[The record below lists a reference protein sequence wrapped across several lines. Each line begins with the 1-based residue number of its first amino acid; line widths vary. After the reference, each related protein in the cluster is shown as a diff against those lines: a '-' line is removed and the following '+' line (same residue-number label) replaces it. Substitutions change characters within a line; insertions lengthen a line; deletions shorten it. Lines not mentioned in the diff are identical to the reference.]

1 MNTEFSIKNFRA
13 FDEEGANFQ
22 IAPITI
28 LTGCNSAG
36 KSSMV
41 KSLLLLDNFFKQM
54 KRDIQINGDCN
65 PSKYRLGIT
74 NHSLR
79 LGNFVSVLNRSSNG
93 DTISFA
99 YKIKPLIASEPFI
112 VTYTFKAD
120 ESDALNDGWL
130 HTIEI
135 ANVKKELICKLIV
148 ENGELK
154 VNECNW
160 TFFKESFSQFGIYS
174 CMHIYAD
181 QISIQKSIPEA
192 SGYSE
197 TDILDFRES
206 IENIKQQEWLKGI
219 SDENIKDFNDFYIN
233 HKEEDIFK
241 NMVDLK
247 NIQNFMEEKGFLH
260 YLPVFGLVKSTQ
272 KKDVRSILQQNEK
285 AWNADMDAIVSI
297 FEASKFDNLQ
307 DFVLNLEN
315 KCGLCSIGYNLDRL
329 FGDNGL
335 KKTLI
340 NSLTYKYQLEYD
352 ELDVEGWESAVL
364 ESNGSLQ
371 FVKSSLSKEDIE
383 DKKQQRRQKMP
394 FKFMIET
401 LLKYSLDI
409 DESLRKTF
417 LKKHIYEDLNG
428 TVLPIVNTFAKYA
441 SHLLMDILVPTP
453 IFDKFKY
460 IGSTKAEAQRLYKVE
475 ASNMDSFEKTINDY
489 FESKRNHQGDY
500 VPDTFLNK
508 WIKNFNIGNS
518 ISIKNTADGLGIVV
532 YLHSTEEDQSGHLL
546 ADEGYGIT
554 QLLSILLNIEITIL
568 NAKTE
573 KRIPIDRK
581 LHGVALVQENL
592 ESQYV
597 SATIAIEEPEIHL
610 HPKYQSLL
618 MDMFNDAYQNYNIHF
633 IIETHSEYLVRRS
646 QVLVAEAKYADEVE
660 LSEKCPYKVYYI
672 PQPQEGKPYDLMY
685 KPDGKF
691 TKRFGK
697 GFFDVADGLLLDLL

>member
-79 LGNFVSVLNRSSNG
+79 LGNFASVLNKSSNG

-99 YKIKPLIASEPFI
+99 YKIKPLIASEPFV

-130 HTIEI
+130 HTVEITNIE
-135 ANVKKELICKLIV
+135 KELVCKLLV
-148 ENGELK
+148 DQGELK
-154 VNECNW
+154 VSECNW
-160 TFFKESFSQFGIYS
+160 ALLKDSFAQYGMYSLLREFKQQIDIQEELPEFYRGSESEIQHFKEAI
-174 CMHIYAD
+174 
-181 QISIQKSIPEA
+181 KSK
-192 SGYSE
+192 
-197 TDILDFRES
+197 ES
-206 IENIKQQEWLKGI
+206 WLKRI
-219 SDENIKDFNDFYIN
+219 SSENIKDFNDSFIN
-233 HKEEDIFK
+233 HDGSEVFDINALDKIQLFCEK
-241 NMVDLK
+241 NK
-247 NIQNFMEEKGFLH
+247 FLH
-260 YLPVFGLVKSTQ
+260 YLPIFDFLESIS
-272 KKDVRSILQQNEK
+272 KKDVRFILQQNEK
-285 AWNADMDAIVSI
+285 AWNADMDAIVSM
-297 FEASKFDNLQ
+297 FEASEFDKLQ
-307 DFVLNLEN
+307 DFVLELED
-315 KCGLCSIGYNLDRL
+315 KQGLCSVGYNFDRL
-329 FGDNGL
+329 FGDSGL

-340 NSLTYKYQLEYD
+340 NSLTYKYQLVYD
-352 ELDVEGWESAVL
+352 ELDVEGWESAV
-364 ESNGSLQ
+364 EGSDGSMH
-371 FVKSSLSKEDIE
+371 FMKSSVSKEDIE
-383 DKKQQRRQKMP
+383 AKKQHRRQKMP

-401 LLKYSLDI
+401 LWKYSLDI
-409 DESLRKTF
+409 DESFKKTF
-417 LKKHIYEDLNG
+417 LKKHFYEDLNG
-428 TVLPIVNTFAKYA
+428 TVLPLVDIFAKYA
-441 SHLLMDILVPTP
+441 SHLLTDMLVPSP
-453 IFDKFKY
+453 IFDKFNY

-508 WIKNFNIGNS
+508 WIRNFNIGNS

-532 YLHSTEEDQSGHLL
+532 YLHSSEENKTGHLL

-554 QLLSILLNIEITIL
+554 QLFSVLLNIETTIL

-573 KRIPIDRK
+573 KVIPTDGK
-581 LHGVALVQENL
+581 LHGMAMYRDDL
-592 ESQYV
+592 EMQNAP
-597 SATIAIEEPEIHL
+597 ATIAIEEPEIHL

-646 QVLVAEAKYADEVE
+646 QVLVAEAKYTDEAE

>member
-1 MNTEFSIKNFRA
+1 M
-13 FDEEGANFQ
+13 
-22 IAPITI
+22 
-28 LTGCNSAG
+28 
-36 KSSMV
+36 
-41 KSLLLLDNFFKQM
+41 
-54 KRDIQINGDCN
+54 
-65 PSKYRLGIT
+65 
-74 NHSLR
+74 
-79 LGNFVSVLNRSSNG
+79 VLNRSSNG

-135 ANVKKELICKLIV
+135 ANAKNEVVCKLIV
-148 ENGELK
+148 DQGELN
-154 VNECNW
+154 VCECNW
-160 TFFKESFSQFGIYS
+160 ALLKDSFAQFGVYS
-174 CMHIYAD
+174 CMRIYAD
-181 QISIQKSIPEA
+181 QISIQESIPEV

-197 TDILDFRES
+197 TDILNFRES
-206 IENIKQQEWLKGI
+206 IERIKRQEWQKSI

-233 HKEEDIFK
+233 HKKDDIFK
-241 NMVDLK
+241 NMNDL
-247 NIQNFMEEKGFLH
+247 NIIQKFMEEKGFLH
-260 YLPVFGLVKSTQ
+260 YLPVFSLVKSIQ
-272 KKDVRSILQQNEK
+272 KNEVRFILQQNEK
-285 AWNADMDAIVSI
+285 AWNADMDAIVSM
-297 FEASKFDNLQ
+297 FEASEFDKLQ
-307 DFVLNLEN
+307 DFVLELED
-315 KCGLCSIGYNLDRL
+315 KQGLCSVGYNFDRL
-329 FGDNGL
+329 FGDSGL

-340 NSLTYKYQLEYD
+340 NSLTYKYQLVYD
-352 ELDVEGWESAVL
+352 ELDVEGWESAI
-364 ESNGSLQ
+364 EGSDGSMH
-371 FVKSSLSKEDIE
+371 FMKSSVSKEDIE
-383 DKKQQRRQKMP
+383 AKKQHRRQKMP

-401 LLKYSLDI
+401 LWKYSLDI
-409 DESLRKTF
+409 DESFKKTF
-417 LKKHIYEDLNG
+417 LKKHFYEDLNG
-428 TVLPIVNTFAKYA
+428 TVLPIVDIFAKYA
-441 SHLLMDILVPTP
+441 SHLLMDILVPSP
-453 IFDKFKY
+453 IFNKFIY

-508 WIKNFNIGNS
+508 WIRKFNIGNS

-532 YLHSTEEDQSGHLL
+532 YLHSSEEDKSGHLL

-554 QLLSILLNIEITIL
+554 QLLSILLNIETMIL
-568 NAKTE
+568 NAKIE
-573 KRIPIDRK
+573 KRIPVDRK
-581 LHGVALVQENL
+581 LHGMDLFSRDDLA
-592 ESQYV
+592 SQYV
-597 SATIAIEEPEIHL
+597 SSTIAIEEPEIHL

-618 MDMFNDAYQNYNIHF
+618 MDMFNDAYMNYNIHF

-646 QVLVAEAKYADEVE
+646 QVLVAEAKYTDEVE